1 MDIRDESRGKTRSHT
16 HRVLRGRNWFVVHL
30 GALLVIAGC
39 MQAVQDDVRP
49 PRVDHHQHLLSP
61 ALTIA
66 WKQPEPVNAER
77 LIAQLDAAGIQRAL
91 VLSLAYAWGSPGLP
105 PSDDEYAK
113 VRAENDWTAQQAA
126 LYPTRLVA
134 ACSVNPLRD
143 YALREIERCAAHP
156 GLRNGLKMQ
165 FANSR
170 VNLRNPEH
178 VAQLQ
183 RVFAAA
189 NENRVPLIVHV
200 WTGDD
205 RVANPFDARDAR
217 TFIEQVL
224 PSAPDVVVQIAH
236 LGGSGPRLD
245 PGTEAAM
252 IVLSEAAATS
262 HPAMKNVYFD
272 ITTNVVPESP
282 DADAAFMTARIRQ
295 IGVSRVVYG
304 SDGPPNLPA
313 AESWRAHRDKLG
325 LTIREFERIRTNV
338 VPFLK

>member
-1 MDIRDESRGKTRSHT
+1 MRSHT
-16 HRVLRGRNWFVVHL
+16 HWLGIHL
-30 GALLVIAGC
+30 GALLILAGC
-39 MQAVQDDVRP
+39 AKGSDDVQP

-61 ALTIA
+61 ALARA
-66 WKQPEPVNAER
+66 WKQPEPVLAEH
-77 LIAQLDAAGIQRAL
+77 LVAQLEAAGVQRAL
-91 VLSLAYAWGSPGLP
+91 VLSLAYAWGSPGRP
-105 PSDDEYAK
+105 PSDDEYAN
-113 VRAENDWTAQQAA
+113 VRAENDWVAQQAA
-126 LYPTRLVA
+126 FYPKRLVA

-170 VNLRNPEH
+170 VNLRRPEH

-189 NENRVPLIVHV
+189 NRARMPLIVHT
-200 WTGDD
+200 WTGDEK
-205 RVANPFDARDAR
+205 VANPYDARDAR

-224 PSAPDVVVQIAH
+224 PSAPDVIVQIAH

-252 IVLSEAAATS
+252 IVFAEAAANS
-262 HPAMKNVYFD
+262 HPALKNVFFD
-272 ITTNVVPESP
+272 IATNVVPESS
-282 DADAAFMTARIRQ
+282 DAAAAFMTARIRQ
-295 IGVSRVVYG
+295 IGVHRILYG
-304 SDGPPNLPA
+304 SDMAIGGNLPA
-313 AESWRAHRDKLG
+313 GESWRAHLAKLG
-325 LTIREFERIRTNV
+325 LTPREFETIRNNV

>member
-1 MDIRDESRGKTRSHT
+1 MTA
-16 HRVLRGRNWFVVHL
+16 NPNAVVGVRTWL
-30 GALLVIAGC
+30 AVGGLLVIAGC
-39 MQAVQDDVRP
+39 APSGQSQGSDAVRP

-61 ALTIA
+61 ALGKV
-66 WKQPEPVNAER
+66 WKQPQAVLAEH

-91 VLSLAYAWGSPGLP
+91 VLSVAYAWGSPGLP
-105 PSDDEYAK
+105 PSDDEYAN

-134 ACSVNPLRD
+134 ACSVNPLRE

-170 VNLRNPEH
+170 VNLREAEH
-178 VAQLQ
+178 VAQLR
-183 RVFAAA
+183 RVFSAA
-189 NENRVPLIVHV
+189 NRLGMPLIVHV

-205 RVANPFDARDAR
+205 KVANPYDARDAR

-252 IVLSEAAATS
+252 IVLSEAASRS
-262 HPAMKNVYFD
+262 HPAMRNVYFD
-272 ITTNVVPESP
+272 LATNVLPGSS
-282 DADAAFMTARIRQ
+282 DAAAEFMTARIRQ
-295 IGVSRVVYG
+295 IGARRILYG
-304 SDGPPNLPA
+304 SDMAIGDNPTA
-313 AESWRAHRDKLG
+313 AEGWRTHLDKLG
-325 LTIREFERIRTNV
+325 LTRHEFETISNNV
-338 VPFLK
+338 APFLR

>member
-1 MDIRDESRGKTRSHT
+1 MRSKNDRFV
-16 HRVLRGRNWFVVHL
+16 RVRNCMAVHL
-30 GALLVIAGC
+30 LVLPVIAGC
-39 MQAVQDDVRP
+39 LPAAQSQVSGDVPP

-61 ALTIA
+61 ALA
-66 WKQPEPVNAER
+66 KVWQQPEPVLAER

-105 PSDDEYAK
+105 ASNDEYAN

-170 VNLRNPEH
+170 VNLRDAGH
-178 VAQLQ
+178 VEQLQ
-183 RVFAAA
+183 RVVAAA
-189 NENRVPLIVHV
+189 NSSRMPLIVHV

-205 RVANPFDARDAR
+205 QVANPYDARDAR

-252 IVLSEAAATS
+252 IVLAEAAAKR
-262 HPAMKNVYFD
+262 HPALKNVYFD
-272 ITTNVVPESP
+272 ITTNVVPRSP
-282 DADAAFMTARIRQ
+282 DAHAEFMTARIRQ
-295 IGVSRVVYG
+295 IGVDRILYG
-304 SDGPPNLPA
+304 SDMAIGGNLPA
-313 AESWRAHRDKLG
+313 AESWRAHLDKLG
-325 LTIREFERIRTNV
+325 LTRLEFETIGKNV
-338 VPFLK
+338 VPFFR

>member
-1 MDIRDESRGKTRSHT
+1 MRSHT
-16 HRVLRGRNWFVVHL
+16 QYALRGKNWFVVHL

-39 MQAVQDDVRP
+39 MPAVRSKVPADVGP
-49 PRVDHHQHLLSP
+49 PLVDHHQHLLSP
-61 ALTIA
+61 AIA
-66 WKQPEPVNAER
+66 TLWKQPRPVLAER

-91 VLSLAYAWGSPGLP
+91 VLSLAYAWGSPRLP
-105 PSDDEYAK
+105 ASDDEYAR

-134 ACSVNPLRD
+134 ACSINPLRD

-165 FANSR
+165 FANSG
-170 VNLRNPEH
+170 VNLRNADH
-178 VAQLQ
+178 VAQLR

-189 NENRVPLIVHV
+189 NSARMPLIVHV
-200 WTGDD
+200 WTGDNEI
-205 RVANPFDARDAR
+205 ANPFDARDAR
-217 TFIEQVL
+217 TFIDQVL

-252 IVLSEAAATS
+252 IVLSEAAAGS
-262 HPAMKNVYFD
+262 HPAMRNVYFD
-272 ITTNVVPESP
+272 MATNVFPQSP
-282 DADAAFMTARIRQ
+282 DASAEFMTARIRQ

-313 AESWRAHRDKLG
+313 AESWRAQLEKLR
-325 LTIREFERIRTNV
+325 LTPGEFDQIRNNV

>member
-1 MDIRDESRGKTRSHT
+1 MRLHTRYVVRGKN
-16 HRVLRGRNWFVVHL
+16 LVVHL

-39 MQAVQDDVRP
+39 MPSVRSKVSGDVRP
-49 PRVDHHQHLLSP
+49 PLVDHHQHLVSP
-61 ALTIA
+61 ALA
-66 WKQPEPVNAER
+66 EVWKLPEPALAEGVV
-77 LIAQLDAAGIQRAL
+77 AQLDAAGIQRAL
-91 VLSLAYAWGSPGLP
+91 VLSLAYAWGSPRLP
-105 PSDDEYAK
+105 ASGDEYAR
-113 VRAENDWTAQQAA
+113 VRAENDWTAQQVA

-165 FANSR
+165 FANSG
-170 VNLRNPEH
+170 VNLRNADH
-178 VAQLQ
+178 VARLR

-189 NENRVPLIVHV
+189 NTARMPLIVHV

-205 RVANPFDARDAR
+205 KIGNPYDARDAR
-217 TFIEQVL
+217 TFIDEVL

-252 IVLSEAAATS
+252 IVLSEAAAAS

-272 ITTNVVPESP
+272 MTTNVVPQSP
-282 DADAAFMTARIRQ
+282 DASAEFMTARIRQ

-313 AESWRAHRDKLG
+313 AESWRVHLEKLG
-325 LTIREFERIRTNV
+325 LTPAEFDQIRNNV
-338 VPFLK
+338 VPFMK